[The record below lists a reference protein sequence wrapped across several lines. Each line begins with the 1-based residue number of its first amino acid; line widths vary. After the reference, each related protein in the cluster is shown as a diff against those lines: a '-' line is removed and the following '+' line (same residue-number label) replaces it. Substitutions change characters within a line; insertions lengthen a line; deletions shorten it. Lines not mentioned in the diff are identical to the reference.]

1 MVKKNEKIVQLYL
14 EDEMKSAYIDY
25 SMSVI
30 VSRALPD
37 VRDGLKPVH
46 RRILYGMY
54 DLGLHSKS
62 AFKKSARIVGDVLGK
77 YHPHGDLSVY
87 DAMVRMAQHFSYRY
101 PVINGQGNF
110 GSIDGDSPAAMR
122 YTEAK
127 LTPIAEDIIKDIQK
141 NTVDF
146 MPNFDE
152 TLQEPKV
159 MPSLFPNLIVNG
171 GSGIAVGMATNI
183 PPHNLAEVI
192 DAVIALINRPE
203 IKLETIMKYLPG
215 PDFPTG
221 GIIYGREGILEAYR
235 TGRGKI
241 SVRASASLEK
251 GKGHKESII
260 ISEIPF
266 QVNKAKLIT
275 LIAQLVKDKKIEG
288 ITDLRDESDRDGM
301 RIVIELKRDTQPK
314 VILNSLY
321 KHTQMQNT
329 FGVIMLALVD
339 GKPMVLT
346 LKETLQKFI
355 DHRHEVI
362 IRRTK
367 YELDKAERRA
377 HILEGLKIAL
387 DNIDA
392 IIQLIKKSRN
402 PDTAKTGLM
411 RKFGLSEVQ
420 AKAILDM
427 KLQRLTG
434 LERKKIEEEYL
445 ALLKG
450 IEKLKSILASI
461 DKQMMVIKDELY
473 AIKEKYQDE
482 RRTEIVTTTEEFSLE
497 DMIAEEDM
505 VITISLSGYI
515 KRFPVSGYKRQGRGG
530 KGVIGTGTKDEDP
543 VKHFFISSTHHYI
556 LFFTDKGKCYW
567 LKVHEIPKAGRAS
580 RGRSIVNLLS
590 VEKDERIKAV
600 VPVKVFDDKRFLFMA
615 TKNGLVK
622 KTNLDAF
629 SNPRRGGI
637 NAITIREGDE
647 LIEACITSGSYDIVL
662 GTKEGMAIRFN
673 ETEVRPMG
681 RTASGVRG
689 IKLGKDD
696 RVIGMVVI
704 KKDCSL
710 LVITEKGF
718 GKRSKISDY
727 RVSKHRGGKGI
738 ITLHS
743 TPRVGKLVSIMDVQD
758 TDDILMVTNKGKII
772 RQSVRNIRIVGRNTQ
787 GVRLIKL
794 NTEDKV
800 AGVDRT
806 VREEDKEREEKEE
819 VNEKSNQ

>member
-1 MVKKNEKIVQLYL
+1 VRKNEKIVKLYL

-46 RRILYGMY
+46 RRILYGMH
-54 DLGLHSKS
+54 DLGIHPNS
-62 AFKKSARIVGDVLGK
+62 AYKKSARIVGDVLGK

-87 DAMVRMAQHFSYRY
+87 DAMVRMAQGFSYRY
-101 PVINGQGNF
+101 PIVDGQGNF

-122 YTEAK
+122 YTEAR
-127 LTPIAEDIIKDIQK
+127 LTHIAEDILNDIEK

-152 TLQEPKV
+152 TLKEPIV
-159 MPSLFPNLIVNG
+159 MPSLFPNLLVNG
-171 GSGIAVGMATNI
+171 ASGIAVGMATNI

-192 DAVIALINRPE
+192 DALIALINRPD
-203 IKLETIMKYLPG
+203 IKLETLLKYIPG

-221 GIIYGREGILEAYR
+221 GIIYGNEGIVEAYR

-241 SVRASASLEK
+241 TVRANASLEK
-251 GKGHKESII
+251 GKGNKEAII
-260 ISEIPF
+260 ISEIPYL
-266 QVNKAKLIT
+266 VNKSKLVAS
-275 LIAQLVKDKKIEG
+275 IAQLVKDKKIEG

-301 RIVIELKRDTQPK
+301 RIVIELKRDSQPK
-314 VILNSLY
+314 VILNRLY

-329 FGVIMLALVD
+329 FGIIMLALVD
-339 GKPMVLT
+339 GKPLVLT

-362 IRRTK
+362 MRRTQ

-392 IIQLIKKSRN
+392 IVQLIKKSRN
-402 PDTAKTGLM
+402 PETAKNGLM
-411 RKFGLSEVQ
+411 RNFNLSEIQ

-427 KLQRLTG
+427 RLQRLTG

-445 ALLKG
+445 ALLKE
-450 IEKLKSILASI
+450 IERLKSILSSR
-461 DKQMMVIKDELY
+461 DKQMMVIKDELNEE
-473 AIKEKYQDE
+473 KEKYQDE

-515 KRFPVSGYKRQGRGG
+515 KRFPVSGYRRQRRGG
-530 KGVIGTGTKDEDP
+530 KGIIGTGTKDEDP

-590 VEKDERIKAV
+590 VDKNERIKAV
-600 VPVKVFDDKRFLFMA
+600 VPVKTFDDKSYLFMA
-615 TKNGLVK
+615 TRKGLVK

-629 SNPRRGGI
+629 SNPRKGGI
-637 NAITIREGDE
+637 NAINIREGDE
-647 LIEACITSGSYDIVL
+647 LIEACITSGTYDVVL
-662 GTKEGMAIRFN
+662 GTREGMAIRFN

-689 IKLGKDD
+689 IRIGNNDY
-696 RVIGMVVI
+696 VVGMVVI
-704 KKDCSL
+704 KKECSL
-710 LVITEKGF
+710 LVITEKGY

-738 ITLHS
+738 ITLNS
-743 TPRVGKLVSIMDVQD
+743 TPRVGKMVSIMDVQD
-758 TDDILMVTNKGKII
+758 TDDILMITSKGKII
-772 RQSVRNIRIVGRNTQ
+772 RQSVKNIRIVGRNTQ
-787 GVRLIKL
+787 GVRLIRL
-794 NTEDKV
+794 DEEDKV
-800 AGVDRT
+800 AGVART
-806 VREEDKEREEKEE
+806 VREEDQDKEVIEEEKE
-819 VNEKSNQ
+819 KSDT